1 MRSFLVEAVSRHLN
15 GKEDGFYP
23 TDVAGMNLIKMSG
36 LSAPSGLVYKRSLC
50 LTIQGAKEVAFG
62 RAVFDYGEMSYLL
75 ITIQMPAISR
85 ITCASI
91 ERPYLGIVVDLDDG
105 VLRGV
110 MDELRN
116 PPKPSNSNGIGVFS
130 SHVEDDLGD
139 CIFRMVK
146 LMNNQQAIPILQ
158 PALMRELCFWLLT
171 GPYAREICKLVLPN
185 SRMRRVAEAI
195 TVLRENFARP
205 IRVEQLAAAAQM
217 SPSAFHLHFKSLTS
231 MTPIQYQK
239 QLRLMEARH
248 LMTSESVSVTDA
260 AFQVGYESAAQFSRE
275 YRRMFGS
282 SPKRDVTNLKSI
294 DVQGDDN
301 SLCSVTGIASPRG

>member
-1 MRSFLVEAVSRHLN
+1 MRLSLVDAVSRNLES
-15 GKEDGFYP
+15 KEDGFHP
-23 TDVAGMNLIKMSG
+23 TDVAGINLIKMSAP
-36 LSAPSGLVYKRSLC
+36 SAPSGLVYKRSLC
-50 LTIQGAKEVAFG
+50 VTIQGAKKVAFG
-62 RAVFDYGEMSYLL
+62 RTVFDYDEMSYLL

-85 ITCASI
+85 ITVASV

-105 VLRGV
+105 VLRSV
-110 MDELRN
+110 MDELSD
-116 PPKPSNSNGIGVFS
+116 PPKPSNSGGIGVFS
-130 SHVEDDLGD
+130 SQVEADLGD
-139 CIFRMVK
+139 CIVRMVR
-146 LMNNQQAIPILQ
+146 LLNNQRATPILQ

-171 GPYAREICKLVLPN
+171 GHYAEEVCKLVLPN
-185 SRMRRVAEAI
+185 SQMRRVAEAI

-248 LMTSESVSVTDA
+248 LMTSENVSVTDA
-260 AFQVGYESAAQFSRE
+260 AFRVGYESAAQFSRE
-275 YRRMFGS
+275 YTRMFGT

-294 DVQGDDN
+294 DG
-301 SLCSVTGIASPRG
+301 